1 MAVLTLKFLY
11 VKITPT
17 SESNLLWYSD
27 NGSIKL
33 QRNNDKDIQNW
44 IWEIFPIDGESTYSF
59 RNFSSGGKRLGLE
72 NSSESDGIKWSIESE
87 ITSN

>member
-1 MAVLTLKFLY
+1 MF
-11 VKITPT
+11 KITPT

-44 IWEIFPIDGESTYSF
+44 IWEIFPIDGES
-59 RNFSSGGKRLGLE
+59 
-72 NSSESDGIKWSIESE
+72 
-87 ITSN
+87 